1 MFRLSVV
8 DHVRLNF
15 GHAVQNYTVHA
26 QAAERLAGFTA
37 RARIAV
43 FVLLGVATAATVA
56 SLLGAPRPYQIAA
69 AVAMALAFVGHALYL
84 ALGFESRLFAHRS
97 FAHRLWI
104 VCERYRA
111 LLAEVQDG
119 LVDRE
124 SILRR
129 RDELIGQLHAV
140 YEHAFVVDQQA
151 HERVRQPA
159 QGKGHGGLSDAEIDQ
174 FLPPSLR
181 VGNKPESSDTPVHH

>member
-26 QAAERLAGFTA
+26 QAAERLAGFVA
-37 RARIAV
+37 RVRIV
-43 FVLLGVATAATVA
+43 VLVLLGVSFAAVCGG
-56 SLLGAPRPYQIAA
+56 LLGPSRPFQIAA
-69 AVAMALAFVGHALYL
+69 AVAAALAFLGYALYV
-84 ALGFESRLFAHRS
+84 ALNLESRLFAHRS
-97 FAHRLWI
+97 CAHRLWI

-119 LVDRE
+119 FVDRE
-124 SILRR
+124 TILQR
-129 RDELIGQLHAV
+129 RDDLVAQLHGV
-140 YEHAFVVDQQA
+140 YEQAFPVDQHA
-151 HERVRQPA
+151 YERVRQPP
-159 QGKGHGGLSDAEIDQ
+159 QGSALGGLSDAQIDQ

-181 VGNKPESSDTPVHH
+181 ASSKPEDATAPVPH